1 MNKFMLVQMYMEKAR
16 SLFIN
21 VRAFLQKEAFIMRV
35 LIPLLIII
43 PALEM
48 WLLLLSGK
56 TFGALPTFLL
66 VILTGVL
73 GAYLAKKQGVSVL
86 MKAREQL
93 SYGQLPGEAILDGI
107 CVLFGGAV
115 LLTPGFITDAMGF
128 FLLFPLTR
136 KMVKPFLAKW
146 LQNLFKNGH
155 FITIRKG

>member
-1 MNKFMLVQMYMEKAR
+1 MITCCRELHDVDE
-16 SLFIN
+16 
-21 VRAFLQKEAFIMRV
+21 KEAFVMRM
-35 LIPLLIII
+35 LIPLLIIV

-56 TFGALPTFLL
+56 TFGPLPTFLL
-66 VILTGVL
+66 VILTGIL

-107 CVLFGGAV
+107 CILFGGAV
-115 LLTPGFITDAMGF
+115 LLTPGFITDALGF

-136 KMVKPFLAKW
+136 KWVKPFLARW
-146 LQNLFKNGH
+146 LQTFFRNGR